1 MGGIKMKKTIAIISI
16 ITVVMFFYCHKST
29 IAEEINNVQIGAF
42 HTHND
47 GVCIWINGNIDGVQ
61 TGWLCANLSKNNPN
75 YKAMFDTA
83 LTAKVLGLPTRID
96 VENMQNKTVRSV
108 IIW

>member
-1 MGGIKMKKTIAIISI
+1 MKTSIKIIIIVISI
-16 ITVVMFFYCHKST
+16 IFTSVSFNIPQT
-29 IAEEINNVQIGAF
+29 IAEEINDVQIGAF

-47 GVCIWINGNIDGVQ
+47 GVCIWINGKINGVQ
-61 TGWLCANLSKNNPN
+61 TGWLCANLSRNNPN
-75 YKAMFDTA
+75 FGAMFDTA

-96 VENMQNKTVRSV
+96 VENMQNQTVRSV